1 MFHARA
7 ESQLVRG
14 RGTAAARPDRDTER
28 EQSTRQAPTNTKR
41 DGRRAIARTL
51 TGTAALLMAVCAMSA
66 SSALGSTVPN
76 PAVQGPIVGGT
87 HGYPWNH
94 SLFELTG
101 KGYSYTENEYF
112 YSGMATNLAHG
123 LTAPYESRML
133 VRLPQD
139 PKKFNGTVI
148 VEWLNVTGGNDL
160 ETVWPVEGQYLMQ
173 HGYGYVGVSAQL
185 VGADF
190 LPAWDPVRYAG
201 ITHPGDEFSFDIFS
215 QAMQALRDPSENR
228 AVLGGVTG
236 VDPMRGMTVKHLVAN
251 GASQSASKLT
261 EFVNGGYNRGEVD
274 AYVITRGGGPF
285 NDFSTP
291 IFQLNEETQAARPL
305 DNSHYRVW
313 EEAGMAHAPY
323 AWYSYIWSMYQ
334 RDLVPS
340 GTPNPINTACAI
352 NRGQVDY
359 TARAA
364 SRWVARYF
372 ETGEMGPSMPRLA
385 RTSAGELVRDSNGLA
400 EGGVR
405 QPFIEAP
412 VAYNAGTGCPLFG
425 TYRGWT
431 PAMIQS
437 LYPTHVA
444 YVAAVKNAAKYDITQ
459 GWLLSPDA
467 NAAIA
472 KAEAFAA
479 PWTLGSCYE
488 TSNPK
493 GEETGTASSQISSVT
508 WSSTFLT
515 LGDTA
520 PLGGFDA
527 ATHEANCDIVVEA
540 GL

>member
-1 MFHARA
+1 MLPKALMSTTGSGHRPRPEASRQARA
-7 ESQLVRG
+7 W
-14 RGTAAARPDRDTER
+14 T
-28 EQSTRQAPTNTKR
+28 
-41 DGRRAIARTL
+41 RTL
-51 TGTAALLMAVCAMSA
+51 AGALTGVAALLAVTGATGVG
-66 SSALGSTVPN
+66 SALAATVPN
-76 PAVQGPIVGGT
+76 PAVQGPIQGGT

-94 SLFELTG
+94 SLFELSG

-112 YSGMATNLAHG
+112 YSGTATNLAKG
-123 LTAPYESRML
+123 VPAPYASRML
-133 VRLPQD
+133 VRLPQN
-139 PKKFNGTVI
+139 PAKFNGTVI

-160 ETVWPVEGQYLMQ
+160 ETVWPVEGNYLMQ

-190 LPAWDPVRYAG
+190 LPAWDSVRYAG

-215 QAMQALRDPSENR
+215 QALQALRDPGENR
-228 AVLGGVTG
+228 AVLGGVSG
-236 VDPMRGMTVKHLVAN
+236 VDPMRGMAVKHLVVS
-251 GASQSASKLT
+251 GASQSALKLT
-261 EFVNGGYNRGEVD
+261 EFINGGYNRGEAD
-274 AYVITRGGGPF
+274 AYLITRGGGPF
-285 NDFSTP
+285 TDFSTP
-291 IFQLNEETQAARPL
+291 IFQQNEETAAAPTQPDGSRFRL
-305 DNSHYRVW
+305 W
-313 EEAGMAHAPY
+313 EEAGTAHAPY

-352 NRGQVDY
+352 NRGSVDY
-359 TARAA
+359 TGRALARWIAH
-364 SRWVARYF
+364 YF
-372 ETGEMGPSMPRLA
+372 ETGSMGPSMPRLL
-385 RTSAGELVRDSNGLA
+385 RNGSEVIRDSNGLA

-405 QPFIEAP
+405 QPFVEAP
-412 VAYNAGTGCPLFG
+412 VAYNAGTGCALFG

-437 LYPTHVA
+437 LYPTHEA
-444 YVAAVKNAAKYDITQ
+444 YVAAIKQAASYDVKK
-459 GWLLSPDA
+459 GWLLAPDA
-467 NAAIA
+467 KGAVA
-472 KAEAFAA
+472 KAEAFSA

-493 GEETGTASSQISSVT
+493 GEEKGTVSGQISSVT

-527 ATHEANCDIVVEA
+527 ATHQANCTVVVNA

>member
-1 MFHARA
+1 MAR
-7 ESQLVRG
+7 QFL
-14 RGTAAARPDRDTER
+14 TATVSLLAAMC
-28 EQSTRQAPTNTKR
+28 A
-41 DGRRAIARTL
+41 L
-51 TGTAALLMAVCAMSA
+51 TA
-66 SSALGSTVPN
+66 SALGASVPN
-76 PAVQGPIVGGT
+76 PAVQGPIEGGV

-94 SLFELTG
+94 SLFPLSG

-112 YSGMATNLAHG
+112 YSGSATNLATG
-123 LTAPYESRML
+123 VKAPYESRML
-133 VRLPQD
+133 VRLPAD
-139 PKKFNGTVI
+139 PKKFNGTIV

-160 ETVWPVEGQYLMQ
+160 ETTWPVEGVYLMQ

-190 LPAWDPVRYAG
+190 LPTWDPKRYAG
-201 ITHPGDEFSFDIFS
+201 IVHPGDEFSFDIFS
-215 QAMQALRDPSENR
+215 QAMQALRHPSENL
-228 AVLGGVTG
+228 AVLGGVG
-236 VDPMRGMTVKHLVAN
+236 GIDPMRGMAVKHLVAN

-261 EFVNGGYNRGEVD
+261 EFVNGGYNRGLVD

-285 NDFSTP
+285 NDLSTP
-291 IFQLNEETQAARPL
+291 IFQDNEETQAARPP

-323 AWYSYIWSMYQ
+323 AWYGYIWAMYQ

-359 TARAA
+359 TARAI
-364 SRWVARYF
+364 SKWVAHYF
-372 ETGEMGPSMPRLA
+372 ETGDMGPSTPRLL
-385 RTSAGELVRDSNGLA
+385 RNGEGELVRDSNGLA

-437 LYPTHVA
+437 LYPTHDA
-444 YVAAVKNAAKYDITQ
+444 YVAAVKKASAYDIKA
-459 GWLLSPDA
+459 GWLLTPDA
-467 NAAIA
+467 KDAIA
-472 KAEAFAA
+472 KAEAFTA

-488 TSNPK
+488 TGNPK
-493 GEETGTASSQISSVT
+493 GEENGVLSGAISSAT
-508 WSSTFLT
+508 WSSQFMT

-527 ATHEANCDIVVEA
+527 ATHEANCTVIVNQ